1 MATILIVD
9 DDSGLREGLA
19 ETITDLGHRAVLA
32 GTGREALSHLAT
44 PGQVDAVL
52 LDLRMPGD
60 TDGIAVLR
68 RLRER
73 PHAPPVAILT
83 AYASADNTIEAMRL
97 GAFDHLT
104 KPIGREQVADLLTR
118 MLPAGPSGS
127 APTLLAGELGGDELV
142 GSSDAMRHVQKTIG
156 LAADSDATVLIL
168 GETGTGKEVVAR
180 ALHRHSR
187 RRHKPFVAINCAA
200 IPADLLESELFGHVK
215 GAFTGA
221 ISDRLGAFREAN
233 GGMLLLDEIG
243 DMPLAMQAKIL
254 RILQDRIV
262 TPVGGRPEAVDV
274 RIVASTHRDL
284 PELVTQGRFR
294 QDLYYRLNV
303 VPIVLAPLR
312 ERLADIVP
320 LAEHFLR
327 ASPHEGQPKRLTAA
341 AAARLLAHPWPGNA
355 RELRNTI
362 ERASVLVRGGA
373 IDGSDLDQLIQGARG
388 QDASDSA
395 EDWLAGD
402 LPTAVARLET
412 AMIRRALD
420 QSKGNRAEAARRLGV
435 QRQLLYSKIE
445 RYGLDGT
452 DEVSSKPTPRV
463 GKPDV

>member
-9 DDSGLREGLA
+9 DDSGLRESLA

-32 GTGREALSHLAT
+32 GTGREALSQMAT

-118 MLPAGPSGS
+118 MLPTGLSGS
-127 APTLLAGELGGDELV
+127 VQTLLAGELGGDELV
-142 GSSDAMRHVQKTIG
+142 GSSDAMRQVQKTIG

-187 RRHKPFVAINCAA
+187 RRHKPFVAVNCAA

-254 RILQDRIV
+254 RIIQDRIV

-284 PELVTQGRFR
+284 PELVAQGRFR

-312 ERLADIVP
+312 DRLADIVP

-327 ASPHEGQPKRLTAA
+327 ASPHDGQPKRLTAA

-373 IDGSDLDQLIQGARG
+373 IDGSDLDQLVQGARG
-388 QDASDSA
+388 RDAPDSG

-420 QSKGNRAEAARRLGV
+420 QAKGNRAEAARRLGV

-445 RYGLDGT
+445 RYGLDRT

-463 GKPDV
+463 GKPDG

>member
-9 DDSGLREGLA
+9 DDSGLRESLA

-32 GTGREALSHLAT
+32 GTGREALSQMAT
-44 PGQVDAVL
+44 PSQVDAVL

-118 MLPAGPSGS
+118 MLPTGLSGC
-127 APTLLAGELGGDELV
+127 AQTLLAGELGGDELV

-187 RRHKPFVAINCAA
+187 RRHKPFVAVNCAA

-254 RILQDRIV
+254 RIIQDRIV

-303 VPIVLAPLR
+303 VPIGLAPLR

-327 ASPHEGQPKRLTAA
+327 ASQHDGLPKRLTAA

-388 QDASDSA
+388 RDAPDSA

-445 RYGLDGT
+445 RYGLGRIE
-452 DEVSSKPTPRV
+452 EVSSKPTPRV
-463 GKPDV
+463 GKPDG

>member
-1 MATILIVD
+1 
-9 DDSGLREGLA
+9 
-19 ETITDLGHRAVLA
+19 
-32 GTGREALSHLAT
+32 
-44 PGQVDAVL
+44 
-52 LDLRMPGD
+52 
-60 TDGIAVLR
+60 
-68 RLRER
+68 LRER

-83 AYASADNTIEAMRL
+83 AYASANNTIEAMRL

-118 MLPAGPSGS
+118 MLPTRPGGS
-127 APTLLAGELGGDELV
+127 AQTLLAGALGRDVLV
-142 GSSDAMRHVQKTIG
+142 GSSDAMRQVQKTIG

-187 RRHKPFVAINCAA
+187 RRHKPFVAVNCAA

-254 RILQDRIV
+254 RIIQDRIV

-284 PELVTQGRFR
+284 PALVTQGRFR

-327 ASPHEGQPKRLTAA
+327 ASPHDGQPKRLTAA
-341 AAARLLAHPWPGNA
+341 AAARLLAHPPGPA
-355 RELRNTI
+355 T
-362 ERASVLVRGGA
+362 RANSA
-373 IDGSDLDQLIQGARG
+373 IPSNGPACSCGARPST
-388 QDASDSA
+388 ALISTSSSKVP
-395 EDWLAGD
+395 AGGMR
-402 LPTAVARLET
+402 PTAR
-412 AMIRRALD
+412 
-420 QSKGNRAEAARRLGV
+420 
-435 QRQLLYSKIE
+435 KIGWQATC
-445 RYGLDGT
+445 RPRSRGL
-452 DEVSSKPTPRV
+452 KQP
-463 GKPDV
+463 